1 MAFRKKGATASR
13 KVDSR
18 DAATQN
24 TATSNDVD
32 SKHSQARAAAS
43 VDPHDDRKPDN
54 LTEIKKPEWK
64 YILKRTFREYI
75 GDQCTDLA
83 AALTYFS
90 VLSIFPALLAL
101 VSLLGV
107 VGQAEE
113 TTNAMLGMVGNIA
126 PNATESARPVV
137 ENLTGS
143 QAAGLA
149 LIIGLA
155 GALWSASGYVNAFSR
170 AMNKVYEVDEGRPIW
185 ILRPIMLLIT
195 LILLV
200 MVVIMAILLV
210 VSGPIAQT
218 IGSAIGMGPTA
229 VLIWNIAKWPVMVFF
244 AVLMVAILYYGT
256 PNVKQPKFRWMSLG
270 AFMALV
276 VLAVGSLGFYI
287 YVSNFG
293 SYNATYGAIGG
304 VIIFLLWLWLVNL
317 SLLFG
322 AELDAELERGRQLQ
336 AGIKAEEVIQLPPRD
351 TRQSRKKLEKEW
363 DDIERGRE
371 LRERHGTHAQ

>member
-1 MAFRKKGATASR
+1 MAFRKKGATVGR
-13 KVDSR
+13 NVDSR
-18 DAATQN
+18 DAATN
-24 TATSNDVD
+24 GDVD
-32 SKHSQARAAAS
+32 PKDVQPRAAVS
-43 VDPHDDRKPDN
+43 VDSHDDRKPDN
-54 LTEIKKPEWK
+54 LREIKKPERK
-64 YILKRTFREYI
+64 YILKKTFREFI

-107 VGQAEE
+107 VGQAEA
-113 TTNAMLGMVGNIA
+113 TTNAMLGMVENIA
-126 PNATESARPVV
+126 PNVTESARPVV

-143 QAAGLA
+143 QAAGLT

-155 GALWSASGYVNAFSR
+155 TALWSASGYVNAFSR
-170 AMNKVYEVDEGRPIW
+170 AMNKVYEIDEGRPFW

-195 LILLV
+195 LTLLV

-244 AVLMVAILYYGT
+244 AVVMVAILYYGT

-270 AFMALV
+270 AFVALV
-276 VLAVGSLGFYI
+276 VLAIASLGFYV

-351 TRQSRKKLEKEW
+351 TRQSQKKLEKERE
-363 DDIERGRE
+363 DIEHGRE
-371 LRERHGTHAQ
+371 LRQRHGTHAQ

>member
-1 MAFRKKGATASR
+1 MAFRKKGATAGR
-13 KVDSR
+13 NVDRR
-18 DAATQN
+18 DAAT
-24 TATSNDVD
+24 SGDVD
-32 SKHSQARAAAS
+32 PGNTQARAAAS

-64 YILKRTFREYI
+64 YILQRTFREYI

-170 AMNKVYEVDEGRPIW
+170 AMNKVYEIDEGRPIW

-276 VLAVGSLGFYI
+276 VLAVASLGFYI
-287 YVSNFG
+287 YVSKFG
-293 SYNATYGAIGG
+293 SFNATYGAIGG

-351 TRQSRKKLEKEW
+351 TRQSKKKLEKQW